1 MNKLF
6 ITLSIMMGVVVLS
19 SNYLVQF
26 PINYFGLN
34 EILTYG
40 AFSYP
45 IAFLITDLANRSYG
59 KLLARQ
65 IVYLGFLIGI
75 IFTLLFSTDFA
86 DLISVRIAIGSGVAF
101 ITAQLLDIQIFDRL
115 RKKEWF
121 VAPLTSSLI
130 GSTVDTF
137 LFFSISFY
145 ATGVPWV
152 TLSLGDL
159 AVKVLVALIM
169 LIPFRMLLKIIKPI
183 KVSNIFD
190 ENKNDP
196 ILKTKLFN
204 QDLDN
209 PIGIAA
215 GFDKN
220 AEVYNPLF
228 KLGFGFVEVGT
239 VTPLKQYGNEK
250 PRVFRLVEDQALIN
264 RLGFN
269 NHGSD
274 TILNRIKSNKKLGV
288 LGVNVG
294 PNKDSNDRLNDYLI
308 GLEKFSEVADYIT
321 INISSPNTENL
332 RNFHDENKLK
342 DLLTSISEKK
352 KQLKTEIPVAVKI
365 SPDINENQIDLI
377 SEILLENEIS
387 AIIISNTSE
396 ACRETLQ
403 NIQRHQKGG
412 LSGKPIEK
420 KSNLLISKFY
430 NLIKGKIK
438 IIGVGGVDSGKA
450 AYDKFL
456 LGADYVQLYT
466 GMVFQGPNIAG
477 MIKKDLKELLIRDGV
492 KNFTEI
498 VGNKTVS

>member
-1 MNKLF
+1 MY
-6 ITLSIMMGVVVLS
+6 
-19 SNYLVQF
+19 SN
-26 PINYFGLN
+26 
-34 EILTYG
+34 
-40 AFSYP
+40 
-45 IAFLITDLANRSYG
+45 
-59 KLLARQ
+59 
-65 IVYLGFLIGI
+65 
-75 IFTLLFSTDFA
+75 
-86 DLISVRIAIGSGVAF
+86 
-101 ITAQLLDIQIFDRL
+101 L
-115 RKKEWF
+115 R
-121 VAPLTSSLI
+121 SLI
-130 GSTVDTF
+130 FKIDPEKAHF
-137 LFFSISFY
+137 LAIQ
-145 ATGVPWV
+145 
-152 TLSLGDL
+152 SLKL
-159 AVKVLVALIM
+159 NL
-169 LIPFRMLLKIIKPI
+169 
-183 KVSNIFD
+183 VSNIFD

-204 QDLDN
+204 QNLDN

-332 RNFHDENKLK
+332 RNFHEENKLK
-342 DLLTSISEKK
+342 ELLKSVSEKK
-352 KQLKTEIPVAVKI
+352 KQLKTEIPIAVKI
-365 SPDINENQIDLI
+365 SPDINENQIELI

-396 ACRETLQ
+396 ASRETLQ

-430 NLIKGKIK
+430 KLIKGKIK

-498 VGNKTVS
+498 VGNKTIS

>member
-1 MNKLF
+1 MY
-6 ITLSIMMGVVVLS
+6 
-19 SNYLVQF
+19 SN
-26 PINYFGLN
+26 
-34 EILTYG
+34 
-40 AFSYP
+40 
-45 IAFLITDLANRSYG
+45 
-59 KLLARQ
+59 
-65 IVYLGFLIGI
+65 
-75 IFTLLFSTDFA
+75 
-86 DLISVRIAIGSGVAF
+86 
-101 ITAQLLDIQIFDRL
+101 L
-115 RKKEWF
+115 R
-121 VAPLTSSLI
+121 SLI
-130 GSTVDTF
+130 FKIDPERAHF
-137 LFFSISFY
+137 LAIQ
-145 ATGVPWV
+145 
-152 TLSLGDL
+152 SLKL
-159 AVKVLVALIM
+159 NL
-169 LIPFRMLLKIIKPI
+169 
-183 KVSNIFD
+183 VSNIFD

-204 QDLDN
+204 QNLDN

-332 RNFHDENKLK
+332 RNFHEESKLK
-342 DLLTSISEKK
+342 ELLKSVSEKK
-352 KQLKTEIPVAVKI
+352 KQLKSEIPVAVKI
-365 SPDINENQIDLI
+365 SPDISENQIDLI

-396 ACRETLQ
+396 VSRETLQ

-430 NLIKGKIK
+430 KLIKGKIK